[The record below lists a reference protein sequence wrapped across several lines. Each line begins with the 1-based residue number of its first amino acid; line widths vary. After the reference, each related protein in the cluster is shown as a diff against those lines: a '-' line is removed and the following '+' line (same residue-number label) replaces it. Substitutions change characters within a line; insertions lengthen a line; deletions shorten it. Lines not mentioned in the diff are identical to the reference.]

1 MRVNEKYGSGS
12 VLLTLQVIPNVIMDK
27 LHVQATHD
35 DSPISKRLQYF
46 YLKDER
52 KNKDRC

>member
-1 MRVNEKYGSGS
+1 MPTMRVNENYGSGS
-12 VLLTLQVIPNVIMDK
+12 VLLKLKVIAIVIKDK

-46 YLKDER
+46 YRKD
-52 KNKDRC
+52 